1 MIRQAKTQKDKSS
14 CFEVAR
20 SLSDWFDEH
29 DLVDVRKSID
39 ENDCY
44 IYEIDTKVVGF
55 MCVQPKFESTLEIL
69 YCGVAPEMRNK
80 GIGSELLDFIEKNPG
95 SGKIIEVK
103 TLDASREYEPYRQT
117 RAFFESHG
125 FKQIER
131 IESYTGW
138 SENSPCAIYVKVPT
152 LPAA

>member
-1 MIRQAKTQKDKSS
+1 MISQAANPEGKSN
-14 CFEVAR
+14 CFEIAK
-20 SLSDWFDEH
+20 SLYDWFDEH

-44 IYEIDTKVVGF
+44 ICEIDGKVVGF
-55 MCVQPKFESTLEIL
+55 MCVQTKFESTLEIL

-80 GIGSELLDFIEKNPG
+80 GIGSELLDYIEKNPG
-95 SGKIIEVK
+95 AGKILEVK

-117 RAFFESHG
+117 RAFFESNG

-131 IESYTGW
+131 IESYPGW
-138 SENSPCAIYVKVPT
+138 SENSPCAVYVK
-152 LPAA
+152 LPS